1 MKIRALTYGISLALT
16 DFDENCK
23 DDLVKRFEVAKKNLT
38 LALDKLNAD
47 GYEVQ
52 TVRLSFNRIE
62 DWLDL
67 VNYEQQMIFLS
78 ALVDK
83 CDVASHVALGCCS
96 SASYISLIP
105 KLFSYN
111 SKFNGSVHIPMESE
125 DGVYTLPDANVCAE
139 AAKVAL
145 HLSTLGDGNGTEN
158 FRFCIGFNC
167 QPGTPFLPISFFHSE
182 HAHADGISIGLE
194 NGYFLFLAFHGFV
207 DSTTKSYV
215 VDKPAAEVSSN
226 ASSVAD
232 KTAVFAAARRNLK
245 DVLLQA
251 LTPLQALIMSICAE
265 CSNVK
270 YLGIDASL
278 NPGMTQLDSV
288 GAGMEW
294 LLADPEQSASEDLN
308 DPTKKGYS
316 TAGCFGSFSTLSV
329 VSLITAALK
338 QLVNEQE
345 QNGLLL
351 VGYNGLMLP
360 VMEDVILA
368 KRALGDSSRPKVGEK
383 SLPLIGNT
391 MYTLRDLL
399 VFSTICGVGLD
410 TVPIPGDTS
419 VAELANIYSEVGTLA
434 FRLNKPLSCRLF
446 PMPGKKAGEMT
457 TVENNPYLVNTT
469 VFAVR

>member
-1 MKIRALTYGISLALT
+1 MKIRALTYGISLSLD
-16 DFDENCK
+16 DFVCNK
-23 DDLVKRFEVAKKNLT
+23 DALVKRFEVAKRNLS
-38 LALDKLNAD
+38 LALARLNAD

-67 VNYEQQMIFLS
+67 NTYEEQMVLI
-78 ALVDK
+78 AELVDR
-83 CDVASHVALGCCS
+83 CDVASHVALGCCTT
-96 SASYISLIP
+96 AAYIPLIP
-105 KLFSYN
+105 KLFTYSN
-111 SKFNGSVHIPMESE
+111 KFNGSVHISMQSQ
-125 DGVYTLPDANVCAE
+125 DGVYTLPDFNICAE

-167 QPGTPFLPISFFHSE
+167 QPGTPFLPVSFFHST
-182 HAHADGISIGLE
+182 HAHSDGLSVGLE

-207 DSTTKSYV
+207 DSSTKSYV
-215 VDKPAAEVSSN
+215 VDKPATEAAGEGT
-226 ASSVAD
+226 AAD
-232 KTAVFAAARRNLK
+232 RTAVFAAARRNLK
-245 DVLLQA
+245 DVILQA
-251 LTPLQALIMSICAE
+251 LKPLQARMVAICEE

-278 NPGMTQLDSV
+278 NPGLTQLDSV

-294 LLADPEQSASEDLN
+294 LLADPELSAADDLN
-308 DPTKKGYS
+308 DASKLAGYS
-316 TAGCFGSFSTLSV
+316 SAGCFGSFGTLAV
-329 VSLITAALK
+329 VSLVTSALK
-338 QLVNEQE
+338 QLVTEKE

-360 VMEDVILA
+360 VMEDLVLA

-383 SLPLIGNT
+383 AVPLIGET

-410 TVPIPGDTS
+410 TVPIPG
-419 VAELANIYSEVGTLA
+419 EVESSRHLYPMLCRFLYCGMRCSLDYYTFA
-434 FRLNKPLSCRLF
+434 FTISCV
-446 PMPGKKAGEMT
+446 M
-457 TVENNPYLVNTT
+457 
-469 VFAVR
+469 